1 MERQQQDL
9 HTLPT
14 ETIDQWETELRE
26 NGYIEDETKI
36 IHAIHTL
43 QEPNDAKILSKLLSI
58 ASLSRT
64 FKHGKEDHLSFL
76 WMSRAHELDSS
87 NQRASEFLA
96 QFEWKKKKQILDS
109 LKFPIMR
116 ETDNR
121 AAKKKVAEDIISIC
135 QRFLSSSDE
144 QIDELESGYQLAYRN
159 QSGDLVS
166 TYRSLIDT
174 LVEVQEVI
182 GAILKAAEE
191 YDESISGVFHTAV
204 HFQDLKGSLEDL
216 DRLKQKW
223 EELFAEDETFKQKQ
237 HSLDA
242 LHEMIGMEKVKER
255 VTQLYEFLKYQKE
268 RKKQGYQSKDE
279 PSLHMVITGNPG
291 TGKTTLIRM
300 LAKIYHELGILPRE
314 EVIETDRTR
323 LVGAFVG
330 QTEENV
336 RQAVEQAIGGVLFID
351 EAYSL
356 KREGQTGND
365 YGQVAVDTLVSLM
378 TGREYG
384 GKFAVVLAG
393 YPEEMRQFLDS
404 NTGLKSRFPRSN
416 HIHLDNYSTEELLL
430 IAEKFAQ
437 DNDYLLTPDA
447 RKELEHRIDL
457 ERVDDTFGNARTV
470 QTLVL
475 DAIFRKGSKKQSERS
490 VLDFT
495 VLDKD
500 DFFTDN
506 TQDEKKAEELLD
518 GLVGLDHVKGEVE
531 KLVSF
536 VKVQKM
542 RLQSGLPILP
552 IQLHS
557 VFTGNPGTGKTTVA
571 KVFSKALKEIGY
583 LKRGHLIVTSR
594 ADFVAGYVGQTAA
607 KTKKKIREALGG
619 VLFIDEAYSLLSKS
633 PGDFGKEAIDTLVDE
648 MTKHNENLVVILA
661 GYPNE
666 MKQLLE
672 SNPGLQSRFKKFFH
686 FHDYKVDELIE
697 IMVSYTTSYHYI
709 LEDEAIAYL
718 QEALSG
724 LAINGN
730 GRFATN
736 VIDEAIQVQALRIS
750 KEETANLSLLNRED
764 MATALQKVG
773 KGES

>member
-1 MERQQQDL
+1 MEQQLEL
-9 HTLPT
+9 HTLTT
-14 ETIDQWETELRE
+14 EVIDQWEIELRE
-26 NGYIEDETKI
+26 TGSIEDETKI
-36 IHAIHTL
+36 IHAIHSL
-43 QEPNDAKILSKLLSI
+43 HEKNDAHLLSKLLSI

-64 FKHGKEDHLSFL
+64 AKHGKEDHLSFL
-76 WMSRAHELDSS
+76 WMSKALKLNPT

-96 QFEWKKKKQILDS
+96 QFEWKKKKSILDS
-109 LKFPIMR
+109 LKFPTMR

-121 AAKKKVAEDIISIC
+121 AAKKKVAEDIIAIC
-135 QRFLSSSDE
+135 QHFLSTSDE
-144 QIDELESGYQLAYRN
+144 HIDELESGYQLAYRN
-159 QSGDLVS
+159 QTGELVS
-166 TYRSLIDT
+166 IYRSLIDT

-182 GAILKAAEE
+182 GSMLKAAEE

-204 HFQDLKGSLEDL
+204 HFQDLKGSLEEL
-216 DRLKQKW
+216 DRLKQTW
-223 EELFAEDETFKQKQ
+223 EQLFGEEESVQQKQ
-237 HSLDA
+237 SLDT
-242 LHEMIGMEKVKER
+242 LQEMIGMDKVKER
-255 VTQLYEFLKYQKE
+255 VNQLYEFLKYQKE

-279 PSLHMVITGNPG
+279 QSLHMIITGNPG
-291 TGKTTLIRM
+291 TGKTTLVRL

-323 LVGAFVG
+323 LVGGFVG

-336 RQAVEQAIGGVLFID
+336 RQAVEQASGGVLFID

-378 TGREYG
+378 TGKEFG

-416 HIHLDNYSTEELLL
+416 HIHLDNYSTEELLM

-447 RKELEHRIDL
+447 RKELEHRIDM

-475 DAIFRKGSKKQSERS
+475 DAIFRKGSKKQSDRS

-500 DFFTDN
+500 DFVAT
-506 TQDEKKAEELLD
+506 TVQDEKKAEELLD
-518 GLVGLDHVKGEVE
+518 SLVGLAHVKDEVE

-536 VKVQKM
+536 VNIQKL

-571 KVFSKALKEIGY
+571 KVFSRALKEIGY

-666 MKQLLE
+666 MTQLLE

-686 FHDYKVDELIE
+686 FHDYKVEELIE
-697 IMVSYTTSYHYI
+697 IMVSYATSYHYI
-709 LEDEAIAYL
+709 LEDDT
-718 QEALSG
+718 
-724 LAINGN
+724 LAFIKEELAGISVSGN

-750 KEETANLSLLNRED
+750 KEKDSDLSLLNKNDLRI
-764 MATALQKVG
+764 ALHKVG
-773 KGES
+773 KGE

>member
-1 MERQQQDL
+1 MEQQLEL
-9 HTLPT
+9 HTLTP
-14 ETIDQWETELRE
+14 EVIELWETELRE
-26 NGYIEDETKI
+26 TGYIEDETKI
-36 IHAIHTL
+36 IHAIHSL
-43 QEPNDAKILSKLLSI
+43 HEQNDAHLLSKLLSI

-64 FKHGKEDHLSFL
+64 AKHGKEDHLSFL
-76 WMSRAHELDSS
+76 WMSKAHELNPT

-96 QFEWKKKKQILDS
+96 QFEWKKKKSILDS

-121 AAKKKVAEDIISIC
+121 AAKKKVAEDIIAIC
-135 QRFLSSSDE
+135 QRFLSTSDE
-144 QIDELESGYQLAYRN
+144 HIDELESGYQLAYRN
-159 QSGDLVS
+159 QTGELVS
-166 TYRSLIDT
+166 IYRSLIDT

-182 GAILKAAEE
+182 GSMLKAAEE

-204 HFQDLKGSLEDL
+204 HFQDLKGSLEEL
-216 DRLKQKW
+216 DRLKQTW
-223 EELFAEDETFKQKQ
+223 DQLFGEEETVQQTQ
-237 HSLDA
+237 HSLDT
-242 LHEMIGMEKVKER
+242 LQEMIGMNKVKER

-279 PSLHMVITGNPG
+279 QSLHMIITGNPG
-291 TGKTTLIRM
+291 TGKTTLVRL

-336 RQAVEQAIGGVLFID
+336 RQAIEQAIGGVLFID

-378 TGREYG
+378 TGKEYG

-416 HIHLDNYSTEELLL
+416 HIHLDNYSTEELLM

-447 RKELEHRIDL
+447 RKELEHRIDM

-495 VLDKD
+495 VLDRD
-500 DFFTDN
+500 DFATN
-506 TQDEKKAEELLD
+506 TEQDEKKAEELLES
-518 GLVGLDHVKGEVE
+518 LVGLDHVKDEVE

-536 VKVQKM
+536 VKIQKL

-571 KVFSKALKEIGY
+571 KVFSRALKEIGY

-686 FHDYKVDELIE
+686 FHDYKVEELIE
-697 IMVSYTTSYHYI
+697 IMVSYATSYHYI
-709 LEDEAIAYL
+709 LEDEA
-718 QEALSG
+718 LSFLKEELAG
-724 LAINGN
+724 LPVSGN

-750 KEETANLSLLNRED
+750 KEKDSDLSLLNKDDLRI
-764 MATALQKVG
+764 ALHKVG

>member
-1 MERQQQDL
+1 MEQQLEL
-9 HTLPT
+9 HTLTP
-14 ETIDQWETELRE
+14 EVINQWETELRE
-26 NGYIEDETKI
+26 TGSIEDETKV
-36 IHAIHTL
+36 IHAIHSL
-43 QEPNDAKILSKLLSI
+43 HEQNDALLLSKLLAI

-64 FKHGKEDHLSFL
+64 GKHGKEDHLSFL
-76 WMSRAHELDSS
+76 WMSKALQLNPN
-87 NQRASEFLA
+87 NQIASEFLA
-96 QFEWKKKKQILDS
+96 QFEWKKKKTILDS
-109 LKFPIMR
+109 LMFPTMR

-121 AAKKKVAEDIISIC
+121 AAKKKVAEDIIAIC
-135 QRFLSSSDE
+135 QRFLSTSDE
-144 QIDELESGYQLAYRN
+144 HIDELESGYQLAYRN
-159 QSGDLVS
+159 QTGELVS
-166 TYRSLIDT
+166 IYKSLIDT
-174 LVEVQEVI
+174 LIEVQEVI
-182 GAILKAAEE
+182 GSMLKAAEE

-204 HFQDLKGSLEDL
+204 HFQDLKGALNEL
-216 DRLKQKW
+216 DRLKQTW
-223 EELFAEDETFKQKQ
+223 ENLFGEEDNVQENQL
-237 HSLDA
+237 SLDT
-242 LHEMIGMEKVKER
+242 LQEMIGMNKVKER

-268 RKKQGYQSKDE
+268 RKKQGYHSKDE
-279 PSLHMVITGNPG
+279 QSLHMVITGNPG
-291 TGKTTLIRM
+291 TGKTTLVRL

-323 LVGAFVG
+323 LVGSFVG

-356 KREGQTGND
+356 KREGQSGND

-378 TGREYG
+378 TGVEYG

-416 HIHLDNYSTEELLL
+416 HIHLDNYSTDELLM

-447 RKELEHRIDL
+447 RKELEHRIDM

-475 DAIFRKGSKKQSERS
+475 DAIFRKGSKKLSERS

-495 VLDKD
+495 VLDRD
-500 DFFTDN
+500 DFIAN
-506 TQDEKKAEELLD
+506 TEQEEKKAEELLES
-518 GLVGLDHVKGEVE
+518 LVGLDHVKDEVE

-536 VKVQKM
+536 VKIQKL

-571 KVFSKALKEIGY
+571 KVFSRALKEIGY
-583 LKRGHLIVTSR
+583 LKRGHIIVTSR

-666 MKQLLE
+666 MKQLLD

-686 FHDYKVDELIE
+686 FHDYNVEELIK
-697 IMVSYTTSYHYI
+697 IMVSYATSYHYI
-709 LEDEAIAYL
+709 LEDEA
-718 QEALSG
+718 LSFLKEELAG
-724 LAINGN
+724 LPVSGN

-750 KEETANLSLLNRED
+750 KERESDLSLLNKD
-764 MATALQKVG
+764 DLSIALHNVG
-773 KGES
+773 RGES

>member
-1 MERQQQDL
+1 MEQQLEL
-9 HTLPT
+9 HTLTT
-14 ETIDQWETELRE
+14 EVIDQWEIELRE
-26 NGYIEDETKI
+26 TGSIEDETKI
-36 IHAIHTL
+36 IHAIHSL
-43 QEPNDAKILSKLLSI
+43 HEKNDAHLLSKLLSI

-64 FKHGKEDHLSFL
+64 AKHGKEDHLSFL
-76 WMSRAHELDSS
+76 WMSKALKLNPT

-96 QFEWKKKKQILDS
+96 QFEWKKKKSILDS
-109 LKFPIMR
+109 LKFPTMR

-121 AAKKKVAEDIISIC
+121 AAKKKVAEDIIAIC
-135 QRFLSSSDE
+135 QHFLSTSDE
-144 QIDELESGYQLAYRN
+144 HIDELESGYQLAYRN
-159 QSGDLVS
+159 QTGELVS
-166 TYRSLIDT
+166 IYRSLIDT

-182 GAILKAAEE
+182 GSMLKAAEE

-204 HFQDLKGSLEDL
+204 HFQDLKGSLEEL
-216 DRLKQKW
+216 DRLKQTW
-223 EELFAEDETFKQKQ
+223 EQLFGEEESVQQKQ
-237 HSLDA
+237 SLDT
-242 LHEMIGMEKVKER
+242 LQEMIGMDKVKER
-255 VTQLYEFLKYQKE
+255 VNQLYEFLKYQKE

-279 PSLHMVITGNPG
+279 QSLHMIITGNPG
-291 TGKTTLIRM
+291 TGKTTLVRL

-336 RQAVEQAIGGVLFID
+336 RQAVEQASGGVLFID

-378 TGREYG
+378 TGKEFG

-416 HIHLDNYSTEELLL
+416 HIHLDNYSTEELLM

-447 RKELEHRIDL
+447 RKELEHRIDM

-475 DAIFRKGSKKQSERS
+475 DAIFRKGSKKQSDRS

-500 DFFTDN
+500 DFVAT
-506 TQDEKKAEELLD
+506 TVQDEKKAEELLD
-518 GLVGLDHVKGEVE
+518 SLVGLAHVKDEVE

-536 VKVQKM
+536 VNIQKL

-571 KVFSKALKEIGY
+571 KVFSRALKEIGY

-666 MKQLLE
+666 MTQLLE

-697 IMVSYTTSYHYI
+697 IMVSYATSYHYI
-709 LEDEAIAYL
+709 LEDDT
-718 QEALSG
+718 
-724 LAINGN
+724 LAFIKEELAGISVSGN

-750 KEETANLSLLNRED
+750 KEKDSDLSLLNKNDLRI
-764 MATALQKVG
+764 ALHKVG
-773 KGES
+773 KGE

>member
-1 MERQQQDL
+1 MEQQLDL
-9 HTLPT
+9 HTLTPDA
-14 ETIDQWETELRE
+14 IDRWETELRE
-26 NGYIEDETKI
+26 NGVLEDETRI
-36 IHAIHTL
+36 IHAIHSL
-43 QEPNDAKILSKLLSI
+43 DKQKDAILLSQLLSM
-58 ASLSRT
+58 ASLSRAA
-64 FKHGKEDHLSFL
+64 KYGQEDHLSLL
-76 WMSRAHELDSS
+76 WMSKAHELHSS

-96 QFEWKKKKQILDS
+96 QFEWKKKKSILDS

-121 AAKKKVAEDIISIC
+121 AAKKKVAEDIIAIC
-135 QRFLSSSDE
+135 QRFLSASDE
-144 QIDELESGYQLAYRN
+144 QMDELETGYQLAYRN
-159 QSGDLVS
+159 QTGELVS
-166 TYRSLIDT
+166 IYRSLIDT
-174 LVEVQEVI
+174 LVEVQEVV
-182 GAILKAAEE
+182 GVMLKAAEE

-204 HFQDLKGSLEDL
+204 HFQELKGSLQEL
-216 DRLKQKW
+216 DRLKEKW
-223 EELFAEDETFKQKQ
+223 EELFGEDDTVKQKQ
-237 HSLDA
+237 YSLDT
-242 LHEMIGMEKVKER
+242 LHEMIGMDKVKER

-279 PSLHMVITGNPG
+279 QSLHMVLTGNPG
-291 TGKTTLIRM
+291 TGKTTLVRL

-365 YGQVAVDTLVSLM
+365 YGQVAIDTLVSLM
-378 TGREYG
+378 TGKEYG

-393 YPEEMRQFLDS
+393 YPEEMRQFLHS
-404 NTGLKSRFPRSN
+404 NTGLRSRFPRSN
-416 HIHLDNYSTEELLL
+416 HIHLDNYSTEELLM

-447 RKELEHRIDL
+447 KKELEHRIDM

-475 DAIFRKGSKKQSERS
+475 DAIFKKGSKKQAERS

-495 VLDKD
+495 VLDRN
-500 DFFTDN
+500 DFASDSE
-506 TQDEKKAEELLD
+506 QDEKQAEELLD
-518 GLVGLDHVKGEVE
+518 SLVGLDHVKDEVE

-542 RLQSGLPILP
+542 RLRSGLPILP
-552 IQLHS
+552 VQLHS

-686 FHDYKVDELIE
+686 FHDYKIDELIE
-697 IMVSYTTSYHYI
+697 IMVSYATSYHYI
-709 LEDEAIAYL
+709 LEPDALTYL
-718 QEALSG
+718 NEELTG
-724 LAINGN
+724 LPVSGN

-750 KEETANLSLLNRED
+750 KEKVSDLSLLNKED
-764 MATALQKVG
+764 IRMALHKVG

>member
-1 MERQQQDL
+1 MEQQLEL
-9 HTLPT
+9 HTLTP
-14 ETIDQWETELRE
+14 EVIDQWEIELRE
-26 NGYIEDETKI
+26 TGSIEDETKI
-36 IHAIHTL
+36 IHAIHSL
-43 QEPNDAKILSKLLSI
+43 HEKNDAQLLSKLLSI
-58 ASLSRT
+58 SSLSRT
-64 FKHGKEDHLSFL
+64 AKHGKEDHLSFL
-76 WMSRAHELDSS
+76 WMSKALKLNPT

-96 QFEWKKKKQILDS
+96 QFEWKKKKSILDS
-109 LKFPIMR
+109 LKFPTMR

-121 AAKKKVAEDIISIC
+121 AAKKKVAEDIIAIC
-135 QRFLSSSDE
+135 QHFLSTSDE
-144 QIDELESGYQLAYRN
+144 HIDELESGYQLAYRN
-159 QSGDLVS
+159 QTGELVS
-166 TYRSLIDT
+166 IYRSLIDT

-182 GAILKAAEE
+182 GSMLKAAEE

-204 HFQDLKGSLEDL
+204 HFQDLKGSLEEL
-216 DRLKQKW
+216 DRLKQTW
-223 EELFAEDETFKQKQ
+223 DQLFGEEESVQQKQ
-237 HSLDA
+237 SLDT
-242 LHEMIGMEKVKER
+242 LQEMIGMNKVKER
-255 VTQLYEFLKYQKE
+255 VNQLYEFLKYQKE

-279 PSLHMVITGNPG
+279 QSLHMIITGNPG
-291 TGKTTLIRM
+291 TGKTTLVRL

-336 RQAVEQAIGGVLFID
+336 RQAVEQASGGVLFID

-356 KREGQTGND
+356 KREGQSGND

-378 TGREYG
+378 TGKEYG

-416 HIHLDNYSTEELLL
+416 HIHLDNYSTEELLM

-447 RKELEHRIDL
+447 KKELEHRIDM
-457 ERVDDTFGNARTV
+457 EKVDDTFGNARTV

-475 DAIFRKGSKKQSERS
+475 DAIFRKGSKKQSDRS

-495 VLDKD
+495 VLDRD
-500 DFFTDN
+500 DFVAT
-506 TQDEKKAEELLD
+506 TVQDEKKAEELLD
-518 GLVGLDHVKGEVE
+518 SLVGLDHVKDEVG

-536 VKVQKM
+536 VNIQKL

-571 KVFSKALKEIGY
+571 KVFSRALKEIGY

-686 FHDYKVDELIE
+686 FHDYKVEELIE
-697 IMVSYTTSYHYI
+697 IMVSYATSYHYI
-709 LEDEAIAYL
+709 LEDDTLAFIKEELAG
-718 QEALSG
+718 LSV
-724 LAINGN
+724 NGN

-750 KEETANLSLLNRED
+750 KEKDSDLSLLNKD
-764 MATALQKVG
+764 DLKMALHKVG
-773 KGES
+773 KGESSC

>member
-1 MERQQQDL
+1 MEQQL
-9 HTLPT
+9 EIHTLTP
-14 ETIDQWETELRE
+14 EVIDAWETELRE
-26 NGYIEDETKI
+26 TGSIEDETKI
-36 IHAIHTL
+36 IHAIHSL
-43 QEPNDAKILSKLLSI
+43 HEQNDAHLLSKLLSI
-58 ASLSRT
+58 ASLSRSA
-64 FKHGKEDHLSFL
+64 KHGKENHLSFL
-76 WMSRAHELDSS
+76 WMTKAYELNPM

-96 QFEWKKKKQILDS
+96 HFEWKKKKSILDS
-109 LKFPIMR
+109 LKFLAMR

-121 AAKKKVAEDIISIC
+121 AAKKKVAVDIIAIC
-135 QRFLSSSDE
+135 QRFLSTSDE
-144 QIDELESGYQLAYRN
+144 HIDELESGYQLAYRN
-159 QSGDLVS
+159 QTGEIVS
-166 TYRSLIDT
+166 IYRNLIDT

-182 GAILKAAEE
+182 GMMLKAAEE

-204 HFQDLKGSLEDL
+204 HFQDLKGSLEEL
-216 DRLKQKW
+216 DRLKQTW
-223 EELFAEDETFKQKQ
+223 EQLFAEEETVPKSQ
-237 HSLDA
+237 HSLDT
-242 LHEMIGMEKVKER
+242 LHEMIGMNKVKER
-255 VTQLYEFLKYQKE
+255 ISQLYEFLKYQKE

-279 PSLHMVITGNPG
+279 QSLHMIITGNPG
-291 TGKTTLIRM
+291 TGKTTLVRL

-378 TGREYG
+378 TGKEYG

-416 HIHLDNYSTEELLL
+416 HIHLDNYSTEELLM

-437 DNDYLLTPDA
+437 DNDYLLTSDA
-447 RKELEHRIDL
+447 RKELEHRIDM

-500 DFFTDN
+500 DFATSTEQN
-506 TQDEKKAEELLD
+506 EKKAEELLAL
-518 GLVGLDHVKGEVE
+518 LVGLGHVKDEVE

-536 VKVQKM
+536 VKVQKL

-552 IQLHS
+552 VQLHS

-571 KVFSKALKEIGY
+571 KVFSRALKEIGY

-686 FHDYKVDELIE
+686 FHDYQVEELIE
-697 IMVSYTTSYHYI
+697 IMVSYATSYHYT
-709 LEDEAIAYL
+709 LEG
-718 QEALSG
+718 EALSFLKEELGG
-724 LAINGN
+724 LSVSGN

-750 KEETANLSLLNRED
+750 KENDYDLSLLTKDDLR
-764 MATALQKVG
+764 MALHKVG